1 MKRIH
6 VNLTVTDL
14 EASVRFYSDLF
25 AAHPNVQRD
34 DYAKWLIDDPRVN
47 FAISTHGE
55 PGLSHLGIQAE
66 TPGELIDLQ
75 SRMQHHMPDLAETTC
90 CYAKGQ
96 KGWAHDPQGIAWEGF
111 LTEKDGLETFGEGR
125 MPQAPVTAEQPLVQ
139 ACGANSS
146 CC

>member
-6 VNLTVTDL
+6 VNLTVADL

-25 AAHPNVQRD
+25 AAHPTVQRD

-47 FAISTHGE
+47 FAISTYGE
-55 PGLSHLGIQAE
+55 TGLSHLGIQTE
-66 TPGELIDLQ
+66 STQELIELQ
-75 SRMQHHMPDLAETTC
+75 SRMQQHMSATAATSC

-111 LTEKDGLETFGEGR
+111 FTEQDGLETFGEGR
-125 MPQAPVTAEQPLVQ
+125 MPPAPVIQDQPSTQ
-139 ACGANSS
+139 ACGQSN